1 MVAAELYRTLPGSTE
16 DILDLG
22 QGYYTFPCENHVLL
36 PPISF
41 IFGGVTYEVN
51 KEDFN
56 LGAMDMYVVPARFDP
71 HDDSFGADEDRLLNR
86 FNERCVGG
94 IVGLEIGLQVP
105 AAILGVE
112 FMKQWY
118 SVFDLDGLRVG
129 FAPAVGPSTAVGI

>member
-1 MVAAELYRTLPGSTE
+1 M
-16 DILDLG
+16 
-22 QGYYTFPCENHVLL
+22 
-36 PPISF
+36 
-41 IFGGVTYEVN
+41 TYEVN